1 MKQKLLADIE
11 LDVQELKCLMKS
23 FSQEPNSTLT
33 ELLKRNILQM
43 QGRLE
48 QLLQEL
54 DSDRETPL
62 TAIATEKTE
71 KSFVPVIEHS
81 DVKEDVSISKNALV
95 EESPVI
101 KETVKEI
108 TTTLTGEVIVTET
121 RNEELPAVKEFF
133 VVERPQIKEQPQ
145 VQMTGAGQTQTTEQS
160 QTTELFQATEQSQK
174 IEQAEITE
182 PSQVTERSQAAEQ
195 SHVEE
200 QPQIAKELSKTE
212 EPHKTEENNIETEPL
227 TEEELS
233 VQEAPVTESVLIYE
247 KVEERTQIVVEEQ
260 SNIPILKDEVKTS
273 VLGESIKISKGLR
286 SSISLNDSFRFSRE
300 LFDGDSSLMNRVI
313 EQISVMSSYKAAMA
327 FLSSKVN
334 INEEN
339 EAHND
344 FLELLKKYFNQSA

>member
-62 TAIATEKTE
+62 TSIATEKTE

-81 DVKEDVSISKNALV
+81 DVKEDVSITKNALV

-108 TTTLTGEVIVTET
+108 TTTLTEEVTVTET
-121 RNEELPAVKEFF
+121 RNEELPVVKEFF
-133 VVERPQIKEQPQ
+133 VVERPRIKEQTQ
-145 VQMTGAGQTQTTEQS
+145 VKVAGQS
-160 QTTELFQATEQSQK
+160 QITEQSQK
-174 IEQAEITE
+174 TGQIEVIE
-182 PSQVTERSQAAEQ
+182 PSQVAERPQTAEQ
-195 SHVEE
+195 SYLDE
-200 QPQIAKELSKTE
+200 QPQIAKELPKTE
-212 EPHKTEENNIETEPL
+212 ESHKAAESSIETESL

-247 KVEERTQIVVEEQ
+247 KVEERAQIIMEEQ
-260 SNIPILKDEVKTS
+260 SNIPVLKDEIKTS

-327 FLSSKVN
+327 FLSSKVT

-339 EAHND
+339 EAHHD

>member
-43 QGRLE
+43 QGCLE

-62 TAIATEKTE
+62 TSIATEKTE

-81 DVKEDVSISKNALV
+81 DVKEDVSITKNALV

-108 TTTLTGEVIVTET
+108 TTTLTEEVTVTET
-121 RNEELPAVKEFF
+121 RNEELPVVKEFF
-133 VVERPQIKEQPQ
+133 VVERPRIKEQTQ
-145 VQMTGAGQTQTTEQS
+145 VKVAGQS
-160 QTTELFQATEQSQK
+160 QITEQSQK
-174 IEQAEITE
+174 TGQIEVIE
-182 PSQVTERSQAAEQ
+182 PSQVAERPQTAEQ
-195 SHVEE
+195 SYVDE
-200 QPQIAKELSKTE
+200 QPQIAKELPKTE
-212 EPHKTEENNIETEPL
+212 ESHKAAESSIETESL

-247 KVEERTQIVVEEQ
+247 KVEERAQIIMEEQ
-260 SNIPILKDEVKTS
+260 SNIPVLKDEIKTS

-327 FLSSKVN
+327 FLSSKVT

-339 EAHND
+339 EAHHD

>member
-54 DSDRETPL
+54 DSDRELPL
-62 TAIATEKTE
+62 TSIAIENPE
-71 KSFVPVIEHS
+71 KSFIPIIENS
-81 DVKEDVSISKNALV
+81 DVKEDVSITKNALL
-95 EESPVI
+95 EEPSVV

-108 TTTLTGEVIVTET
+108 TTTLTEEVTVTET
-121 RNEELPAVKEFF
+121 RNEELPAVKEYF
-133 VVERPQIKEQPQ
+133 VVERPQIKEQTQ
-145 VQMTGAGQTQTTEQS
+145 VKVTEQS
-160 QTTELFQATEQSQK
+160 QMTEQSQK
-174 IEQAEITE
+174 TGQIEVIET
-182 PSQVTERSQAAEQ
+182 SQVTGRSQTAEQ
-195 SHVEE
+195 SYVDE
-200 QPQIAKELSKTE
+200 QPQIAKELPKTE
-212 EPHKTEENNIETEPL
+212 EPHKAAESSIEAESL

-233 VQEAPVTESVLIYE
+233 VQESPVTESVLIYE
-247 KVEERTQIVVEEQ
+247 KVEERAQVIVEEQ
-260 SNIPILKDEVKTS
+260 SNIPVLKDEVKTS

-327 FLSSKVN
+327 FLSSKVT

>member
-62 TAIATEKTE
+62 TSIATEKTE

-81 DVKEDVSISKNALV
+81 DVKEDVSITKNALV

-145 VQMTGAGQTQTTEQS
+145 VQVTEAGQSQTTEQS
-160 QTTELFQATEQSQK
+160 QKTEQT
-174 IEQAEITE
+174 EITE
-182 PSQVTERSQAAEQ
+182 PSQVTERSQTAEQ

-212 EPHKTEENNIETEPL
+212 EPHKTEENNIETESL

-233 VQEAPVTESVLIYE
+233 VQEAPVTESVSYLR
-247 KVEERTQIVVEEQ
+247 KGRR
-260 SNIPILKDEVKTS
+260 
-273 VLGESIKISKGLR
+273 ESTNYHGRAK
-286 SSISLNDSFRFSRE
+286 
-300 LFDGDSSLMNRVI
+300 
-313 EQISVMSSYKAAMA
+313 
-327 FLSSKVN
+327 
-334 INEEN
+334 
-339 EAHND
+339 
-344 FLELLKKYFNQSA
+344 

>member
-62 TAIATEKTE
+62 TSIATEKTE

-81 DVKEDVSISKNALV
+81 DVKEDVSITKNALV

-108 TTTLTGEVIVTET
+108 TTTLTEEVTVTET
-121 RNEELPAVKEFF
+121 RNEELPVVKEFF
-133 VVERPQIKEQPQ
+133 VVERPRIKEQTQ
-145 VQMTGAGQTQTTEQS
+145 VKVAGQS
-160 QTTELFQATEQSQK
+160 QITEQSQK
-174 IEQAEITE
+174 TGQIEVIE
-182 PSQVTERSQAAEQ
+182 PSQVAERPQTAEQ
-195 SHVEE
+195 SYVDE
-200 QPQIAKELSKTE
+200 QPQIAKELPKTE
-212 EPHKTEENNIETEPL
+212 ESHKAAESSIETESL

-247 KVEERTQIVVEEQ
+247 KVEERAQIIMEEQ
-260 SNIPILKDEVKTS
+260 SNIPVLKDEIKTS

-327 FLSSKVN
+327 FLSSKVT

-339 EAHND
+339 EAHHD

>member
-62 TAIATEKTE
+62 TSIATEKTE

-81 DVKEDVSISKNALV
+81 DVKEDVSITKNALV

-108 TTTLTGEVIVTET
+108 TTTLTEEVTVTET
-121 RNEELPAVKEFF
+121 RNEELPVVKEFF
-133 VVERPQIKEQPQ
+133 VVERPRIKEQTQ
-145 VQMTGAGQTQTTEQS
+145 VKVAGQS
-160 QTTELFQATEQSQK
+160 QITEQSQK
-174 IEQAEITE
+174 TGQIEVIE
-182 PSQVTERSQAAEQ
+182 PSQVAERPQTAEQ
-195 SHVEE
+195 SYVDE
-200 QPQIAKELSKTE
+200 QPQIAKELPKTE
-212 EPHKTEENNIETEPL
+212 ESHKAAESSIETESL

-247 KVEERTQIVVEEQ
+247 KVEERAQIIMEEQ
-260 SNIPILKDEVKTS
+260 SNIPVLKDEIKTS

-327 FLSSKVN
+327 FLSSKVT

-339 EAHND
+339 EAHHE

>member
-62 TAIATEKTE
+62 TSIATEKTE

-81 DVKEDVSISKNALV
+81 DVKEDVSITKNALV

-145 VQMTGAGQTQTTEQS
+145 VQVTEAGQS
-160 QTTELFQATEQSQK
+160 QTTDQSQK
-174 IEQAEITE
+174 TEQTEITE
-182 PSQVTERSQAAEQ
+182 PSQVTERSQTAEQ

-212 EPHKTEENNIETEPL
+212 EPHKTEENNIETESL

-247 KVEERTQIVVEEQ
+247 KVEERAQIIMEEQ
-260 SNIPILKDEVKTS
+260 SNIPVLKDEIKTS

-286 SSISLNDSFRFSRE
+286 SSMSLNDSFRFSRE

-327 FLSSKVN
+327 FLSSKVT

-339 EAHND
+339 EAHHD

>member
-23 FSQEPNSTLT
+23 FSQEPNSTLK

-54 DSDRETPL
+54 DSDREIPL
-62 TAIATEKTE
+62 ASITTEKTE
-71 KSFVPVIEHS
+71 KSFIPVIENS
-81 DVKEDVSISKNALV
+81 DVKEEVSITKNALV
-95 EESPVI
+95 GEPLVV
-101 KETVKEI
+101 KEKVEEI
-108 TTTLTGEVIVTET
+108 TTTLTEEVIVTET

-145 VQMTGAGQTQTTEQS
+145 MPVTGTGQS
-160 QTTELFQATEQSQK
+160 Q
-174 IEQAEITE
+174 ITD
-182 PSQVTERSQAAEQ
+182 RSQTAEQ
-195 SHVEE
+195 SYVEE
-200 QPQIAKELSKTE
+200 QPQIAKELPKTE
-212 EPHKTEENNIETEPL
+212 EPHKLEENNIETEPL

-233 VQEAPVTESVLIYE
+233 VQEAPVTESVLICE
-247 KVEERTQIVVEEQ
+247 KAEERAQIIVEEQ

>member
-23 FSQEPNSTLT
+23 FFQEPNSTLT

-54 DSDRETPL
+54 DSDWETPL
-62 TAIATEKTE
+62 ISIATEKTE

-81 DVKEDVSISKNALV
+81 DVKEDVSITKNALV

-108 TTTLTGEVIVTET
+108 TTTLTEEVIVTET

-145 VQMTGAGQTQTTEQS
+145 MQVTGTGQS
-160 QTTELFQATEQSQK
+160 Q
-174 IEQAEITE
+174 ITD
-182 PSQVTERSQAAEQ
+182 RSQTAEQ
-195 SHVEE
+195 SYVEE
-200 QPQIAKELSKTE
+200 QPQIAKELPKTE
-212 EPHKTEENNIETEPL
+212 EPHKLEEKNIETEPL
-227 TEEELS
+227 IEEELS
-233 VQEAPVTESVLIYE
+233 VQEAPVTESVLICE
-247 KVEERTQIVVEEQ
+247 KAEERAQIIVEEQ

>member
-62 TAIATEKTE
+62 TSIATEKTE
-71 KSFVPVIEHS
+71 ISFVPVIEHS
-81 DVKEDVSISKNALV
+81 DVKEDVSITKNALV

-108 TTTLTGEVIVTET
+108 TTTLTEEVTVTET
-121 RNEELPAVKEFF
+121 RNEELPVVKEFF
-133 VVERPQIKEQPQ
+133 VVERPRIKEQTQ
-145 VQMTGAGQTQTTEQS
+145 VKVAGQS
-160 QTTELFQATEQSQK
+160 QITEQSQK
-174 IEQAEITE
+174 TGQIEVIE
-182 PSQVTERSQAAEQ
+182 PSQVAERPQTAEQ
-195 SHVEE
+195 SYVDE
-200 QPQIAKELSKTE
+200 QPQIAKELPKTE
-212 EPHKTEENNIETEPL
+212 ESHKAAERSIETESL

-233 VQEAPVTESVLIYE
+233 VQEAPVTESVLIYD
-247 KVEERTQIVVEEQ
+247 KVEERAQIIMEEQ
-260 SNIPILKDEVKTS
+260 SNIPVLKDEIKTS

-327 FLSSKVN
+327 FLSSKVT

-339 EAHND
+339 EAHHD

>member
-23 FSQEPNSTLT
+23 FSQEPNSTLK

-54 DSDRETPL
+54 DSDREIPL
-62 TAIATEKTE
+62 ASITTEKTE
-71 KSFVPVIEHS
+71 KSFIPVIENS
-81 DVKEDVSISKNALV
+81 DVKEEVSITKNALV
-95 EESPVI
+95 GEPLVV
-101 KETVKEI
+101 KEKVEEI
-108 TTTLTGEVIVTET
+108 TTTLTEEVIVTET

-145 VQMTGAGQTQTTEQS
+145 MPVTGTGQS
-160 QTTELFQATEQSQK
+160 Q
-174 IEQAEITE
+174 ITD
-182 PSQVTERSQAAEQ
+182 RSQTAEQ
-195 SHVEE
+195 SYVEE
-200 QPQIAKELSKTE
+200 QSQIAKELPKTE
-212 EPHKTEENNIETEPL
+212 EPHKLEENNIETEPL

-233 VQEAPVTESVLIYE
+233 VQEAPVTESVLICE
-247 KVEERTQIVVEEQ
+247 KAEERAQIIVEEQ

>member
-81 DVKEDVSISKNALV
+81 DVKEDVSITKNILV

-108 TTTLTGEVIVTET
+108 TTTLTEEVIVTET

-145 VQMTGAGQTQTTEQS
+145 VQVTGAGQS
-160 QTTELFQATEQSQK
+160 QTTEQFQVTEQSQK
-174 IEQAEITE
+174 IEQTEITE
-182 PSQVTERSQAAEQ
+182 PSQVTERSQTAEQ

-212 EPHKTEENNIETEPL
+212 ELHKTEENNVETEPL

-247 KVEERTQIVVEEQ
+247 KVEERTQIIVEEQ

>member
-62 TAIATEKTE
+62 TSIATEKTE

-81 DVKEDVSISKNALV
+81 DVKEDVSITKNALV

-108 TTTLTGEVIVTET
+108 TTTLTEEVTVTET
-121 RNEELPAVKEFF
+121 RNEELPGVKEFF
-133 VVERPQIKEQPQ
+133 VVERPRIKEQTQ
-145 VQMTGAGQTQTTEQS
+145 VKVAGQS
-160 QTTELFQATEQSQK
+160 QITEQSQK
-174 IEQAEITE
+174 TGQIEVIE
-182 PSQVTERSQAAEQ
+182 PSQVAERPQTAEQ
-195 SHVEE
+195 SYVDE
-200 QPQIAKELSKTE
+200 QPQIAKELPKTE
-212 EPHKTEENNIETEPL
+212 ESHKAAESSIETESL

-247 KVEERTQIVVEEQ
+247 KVEERAQIIMEEQ
-260 SNIPILKDEVKTS
+260 SNIPVLKDEIKTS

-327 FLSSKVN
+327 FLSSKVT

-339 EAHND
+339 EAHHD

>member
-23 FSQEPNSTLT
+23 FAQEPNLTLT

-81 DVKEDVSISKNALV
+81 DVKEDVSITKNALV

-108 TTTLTGEVIVTET
+108 TTTLTEEVIVTET

-133 VVERPQIKEQPQ
+133 VVERPQIKEQSQ
-145 VQMTGAGQTQTTEQS
+145 VQMTGAGQTQTTEQF
-160 QTTELFQATEQSQK
+160 QTTEQSQK
-174 IEQAEITE
+174 IEQTEITE
-182 PSQVTERSQAAEQ
+182 PSQVTERSQTAEQ

-212 EPHKTEENNIETEPL
+212 EPHKTEENNVETEPL

>member
-62 TAIATEKTE
+62 TSIATEKTE

-81 DVKEDVSISKNALV
+81 DVKEDVSITKNALV

-108 TTTLTGEVIVTET
+108 TTTLTEEVIVTET

-145 VQMTGAGQTQTTEQS
+145 VQVTEAGQS
-160 QTTELFQATEQSQK
+160 QTTEQFQTTEQSQK
-174 IEQAEITE
+174 IEQTEITE
-182 PSQVTERSQAAEQ
+182 PSQVTGRSQTAEQ

-212 EPHKTEENNIETEPL
+212 EPHKTEENNIETESL

-247 KVEERTQIVVEEQ
+247 KIEERTQIVVEEQ

>member
-62 TAIATEKTE
+62 TSIATEKTE

-81 DVKEDVSISKNALV
+81 DVKEDVSITKNALV

-108 TTTLTGEVIVTET
+108 TTTLTEEVIVTET

-145 VQMTGAGQTQTTEQS
+145 VQVTEAGQS
-160 QTTELFQATEQSQK
+160 QTTEQFQTTEQSQK
-174 IEQAEITE
+174 IEQTEITE
-182 PSQVTERSQAAEQ
+182 PSQVTGRSQTAEQ

-212 EPHKTEENNIETEPL
+212 EPHKTEENNIETESL

-247 KVEERTQIVVEEQ
+247 KVEERTQIIVEEQ

-339 EAHND
+339 EAHNY

>member
-62 TAIATEKTE
+62 TSIATEKTE

-81 DVKEDVSISKNALV
+81 DVKEDVSITKNTLI

-108 TTTLTGEVIVTET
+108 TTTLTEEVIVTET

-145 VQMTGAGQTQTTEQS
+145 VQVTGAGQS
-160 QTTELFQATEQSQK
+160 QTTEQFRAIEQSQK
-174 IEQAEITE
+174 IEQTEITE
-182 PSQVTERSQAAEQ
+182 PSQVTKRSQTVEQ

-212 EPHKTEENNIETEPL
+212 ELHKTEEPHKTEENNIETESL

-260 SNIPILKDEVKTS
+260 SNIPNLKDEVKTS

>member
-54 DSDRETPL
+54 DSDRELPL
-62 TAIATEKTE
+62 TSIAIENPE
-71 KSFVPVIEHS
+71 KSFIPIIENS
-81 DVKEDVSISKNALV
+81 DVKEDVSITKNALL
-95 EESPVI
+95 EESSVV

-108 TTTLTGEVIVTET
+108 TTTLTEEVTVTET
-121 RNEELPAVKEFF
+121 RNEELPAVKEYF
-133 VVERPQIKEQPQ
+133 VVERPRIKEQTQ
-145 VQMTGAGQTQTTEQS
+145 VKVTEQS
-160 QTTELFQATEQSQK
+160 QMTEQSQK
-174 IEQAEITE
+174 TGQIEVIET
-182 PSQVTERSQAAEQ
+182 SQVTGRSQTAEQ
-195 SHVEE
+195 SYVDE
-200 QPQIAKELSKTE
+200 QPQIAKELPKTE
-212 EPHKTEENNIETEPL
+212 EPHKAAESSIEAESL

-233 VQEAPVTESVLIYE
+233 VQESPVTESVLIYE
-247 KVEERTQIVVEEQ
+247 KVEERAQVIVEEQ
-260 SNIPILKDEVKTS
+260 SNIPVLKDEVKTS

-327 FLSSKVN
+327 FLSSKVT

>member
-62 TAIATEKTE
+62 TSIVTGKTE
-71 KSFVPVIEHS
+71 KSFIPIIENS
-81 DVKEDVSISKNALV
+81 DVKEDVSITKNALV
-95 EESPVI
+95 EEPSVV
-101 KETVKEI
+101 KGTMKEI
-108 TTTLTGEVIVTET
+108 TTTLTEEVTVTET
-121 RNEELPAVKEFF
+121 RNEELPVVKEFF
-133 VVERPQIKEQPQ
+133 VVERPRIKEQTQ
-145 VQMTGAGQTQTTEQS
+145 VKVAGQSQITEQSQKTGQIEIIEPSQVAERSQTTEQS
-160 QTTELFQATEQSQK
+160 Y
-174 IEQAEITE
+174 
-182 PSQVTERSQAAEQ
+182 VD
-195 SHVEE
+195 E
-200 QPQIAKELSKTE
+200 QPQIAEELPKTE
-212 EPHKTEENNIETEPL
+212 ESHKAAESSIETESL

-247 KVEERTQIVVEEQ
+247 KVEERAQIIMEEQ
-260 SNIPILKDEVKTS
+260 SNIPVLKDEIKTS

-286 SSISLNDSFRFSRE
+286 SSMSLNDSFRFSRE

-327 FLSSKVN
+327 FLSSKVT

-339 EAHND
+339 EAHHD

>member
-23 FSQEPNSTLT
+23 FSQEPNLTLK

-54 DSDRETPL
+54 DSDREIPL
-62 TAIATEKTE
+62 TSIATEKTE
-71 KSFVPVIEHS
+71 KSFIPVIENS
-81 DVKEDVSISKNALV
+81 DVKEEVSITKNALV
-95 EESPVI
+95 EEPLVV
-101 KETVKEI
+101 KEKVEEI
-108 TTTLTGEVIVTET
+108 TTTLTEEVIVTET

-145 VQMTGAGQTQTTEQS
+145 MQVTGTGQS
-160 QTTELFQATEQSQK
+160 Q
-174 IEQAEITE
+174 ITD
-182 PSQVTERSQAAEQ
+182 RSQTAEQ
-195 SHVEE
+195 SYVKE
-200 QPQIAKELSKTE
+200 QPQIAKELPKTE
-212 EPHKTEENNIETEPL
+212 EPHKLEEKNIETEPL
-227 TEEELS
+227 IEEELS
-233 VQEAPVTESVLIYE
+233 VQEAPVTESVLICE
-247 KVEERTQIVVEEQ
+247 KAEERAQIIVEEQ

>member
-62 TAIATEKTE
+62 TSIATEKTE

-81 DVKEDVSISKNALV
+81 DVKEDVSITKNALV

-108 TTTLTGEVIVTET
+108 TTTLTEEVTVTET
-121 RNEELPAVKEFF
+121 RNEELPVVKEFF
-133 VVERPQIKEQPQ
+133 VVERPRIKEQTQ
-145 VQMTGAGQTQTTEQS
+145 VKVAGQS
-160 QTTELFQATEQSQK
+160 QITEQSQK
-174 IEQAEITE
+174 TGQIEVIE
-182 PSQVTERSQAAEQ
+182 PSQVAERPQTAEQ
-195 SHVEE
+195 SYVDE
-200 QPQIAKELSKTE
+200 QPQIGKELPKTE
-212 EPHKTEENNIETEPL
+212 ESHKAAESSIETESL

-247 KVEERTQIVVEEQ
+247 KVEERAQIIMEEQ
-260 SNIPILKDEVKTS
+260 SNIPVLKDEIKTS

-327 FLSSKVN
+327 FLSSKVT

-339 EAHND
+339 EAHHD

>member
-23 FSQEPNSTLT
+23 FYQEPNSTLT

-62 TAIATEKTE
+62 ISIATGKTE
-71 KSFVPVIEHS
+71 KSFIPIIENS
-81 DVKEDVSISKNALV
+81 DVKEEVSITKNALA
-95 EESPVI
+95 EELSVV

-108 TTTLTGEVIVTET
+108 TSTLTEEVIITET

-133 VVERPQIKEQPQ
+133 VVERPQIKEQSQ
-145 VQMTGAGQTQTTEQS
+145 VQVTGIGQS
-160 QTTELFQATEQSQK
+160 QT
-174 IEQAEITE
+174 
-182 PSQVTERSQAAEQ
+182 AEQ
-195 SHVEE
+195 SHVDEL
-200 QPQIAKELSKTE
+200 PQIAKEFPKTA
-212 EPHKTEENNIETEPL
+212 EPHKAAESSIETESL
-227 TEEELS
+227 TEEKLS
-233 VQEAPVTESVLIYE
+233 VQESPVTESALIYE
-247 KVEERTQIVVEEQ
+247 KVEERAQIIMEEQ
-260 SNIPILKDEVKTS
+260 NNIPVLKDEVKTS

-327 FLSSKVN
+327 FLSSKVT